1 MLSWDRARGEISGPL
16 QLVRAKGILS
26 NSKVDAGL
34 DLLLFGT
41 CHPILIK
48 KQTNIY
54 IYIHIKHSTINHGF
68 TYRIYT
74 SPPSF
79 RHGPSSSQVSWLC
92 RWWKW
97 PQPGLAPEPLSVW
110 AKRWRAM
117 EELSLWWFR
126 LENGLRNGLRTGK
139 SVFLYT
145 HMFFWNRTCST
156 AMLNNQR
163 VTCKEFPYNGGI
175 SLFI

>member
-1 MLSWDRARGEISGPL
+1 MCCPETVPEVRFPDHCNLSAPKGFYRTARSMLW
-16 QLVRAKGILS
+16 
-26 NSKVDAGL
+26 DAGL

-139 SVFLYT
+139 SVF
-145 HMFFWNRTCST
+145 
-156 AMLNNQR
+156 
-163 VTCKEFPYNGGI
+163 
-175 SLFI
+175 